1 MYGNGNSIAF
11 YFSTITM
18 TKQEL
23 KIFVEE
29 TILIY
34 PIYKKQIIQI
44 YINALSE
51 IEQGENEFNECYF
64 ARCEIKDFIHSKYPY

>member
-1 MYGNGNSIAF
+1 M
-11 YFSTITM
+11 TII
-18 TKQEL
+18 EL
-23 KIFVEE
+23 KSFVEE

-64 ARCEIKDFIHSKYPY
+64 ARCEIKDFINSKYPY